1 MAVARQKKTRAATSG
16 DGNFRF
22 SNKTKATSGH
32 GASFRISTKRPPHG
46 GQIDP
51 ACNIRHP
58 EMTNRPSVA
67 NRTHAHHSKISQ
79 KSLEFDW
86 NFSVCLW
93 QHWTPSLFGTAG
105 PNLDPAGSGRGTRGA
120 PTGILTPE
128 NKMSRCI
135 FPPRWDKTRSIL
147 QFPAACEYCGGE
159 IYGG

>member
-67 NRTHAHHSKISQ
+67 NRTHAHHPKISQ
-79 KSLEFDW
+79 KSLEVDW
-86 NFSVCLW
+86 DFSVVCGN
-93 QHWTPSLFGTAG
+93 TGRRVF
-105 PNLDPAGSGRGTRGA
+105 SGQPVQIWIRLAPGVVRGA
-120 PTGILTPE
+120 HPPE
-128 NKMSRCI
+128 FWPLKIKCPRCV
-135 FPPRWDKTRSIL
+135 FPPRWDKYSVDITVSLTIS
-147 QFPAACEYCGGE
+147 
-159 IYGG
+159 